1 MTYFYFICF
10 NIDNSQVKGLKGSLL
25 KHLTDFQILI
35 SNRIRLRH
43 PSMSTQTES
52 YQRISCNIK
61 QKWISTIILPH
72 QHVRNSKSIRCQFT
86 CIYLYRVIYISS
98 TQCLFI
104 DSPCS
109 QIILLDMTSEIMIQN
124 SITPINMKYRRL
136 SDSVQMK
143 QV

>member
-10 NIDNSQVKGLKGSLL
+10 NIDSSQVKGLKGSLL
-25 KHLTDFQILI
+25 KHLTDFQTLI

-61 QKWISTIILPH
+61 QKWISTIIMPH
-72 QHVRNSKSIRCQFT
+72 QHVRNSKLIRCQFT
-86 CIYLYRVIYISS
+86 CIYLYYVRYISS
-98 TQCLFI
+98 TQWLWI
-104 DSPCS
+104 DSSCS
-109 QIILLDMTSEIMIQN
+109 QIILLDMTAEIVIQ
-124 SITPINMKYRRL
+124 ILMTAINLKYRRL
-136 SDSVQMK
+136 SDGVQMK

>member
-25 KHLTDFQILI
+25 KHLTDFQTLI